1 MFLEKPEF
9 TNNAAKYRHTNNI
22 ETKEPPRAFRFLV
35 EKAINK
41 KQAF

>member
-22 ETKEPPRAFRFLV
+22 EIKKPFGFLV
-35 EKAINK
+35 EKAIIK